1 MAVIIE
7 MNEAQAK
14 IMLQALEEWFRL
26 RMGQDFNL
34 ANGLAFL
41 GYKHDKDHPERFDA
55 AIQRRDS
62 IQAVMRA
69 MFNIAWP
76 HYGSPQVVEPEVHIA
91 SDIWSQLRWELSTK
105 DSWQSPPFQMG
116 PEPMPKITVERSGA
130 ECCPDQNAGEEENNG
145 KA

>member
-14 IMLQALEEWFRL
+14 IVLQALEEWFRL
-26 RMGQDFNL
+26 RMGQDFDL

-55 AIQRRDS
+55 AIQRRNS

-69 MFNIAWP
+69 MFSIAWP
-76 HYGSPQVVEPEVHIA
+76 HCMRLGSNMQKPAPYIRHGSP
-91 SDIWSQLRWELSTK
+91 S
-105 DSWQSPPFQMG
+105 
-116 PEPMPKITVERSGA
+116 
-130 ECCPDQNAGEEENNG
+130 
-145 KA
+145 